1 MLGQIPHKYGALYPD
16 DALRP
21 FAVHVVGDI
30 GSGKSSLLGRVIA
43 FIDFLRG
50 IPIVILDNGDAIDH
64 FLHKFLKLP
73 KVLQDAWWHRI
84 RYVPL
89 SGLNGYVVP
98 FPLYY
103 HLGEEDPLTVAQR
116 FVETIIRMT
125 PALQTAQIMGEGPI
139 RDIAETMG
147 VELVNRGWQL
157 SELDKLT
164 KKIPASLRVK
174 MIPFMY
180 SDTQRA
186 IYCASLPG
194 IDWSEVIAKQQI
206 VLLDYRG
213 VENPQFALSWAL
225 DYFLNFIKHRGTYAG
240 PISVIIDE
248 LFALKRAQRT
258 ANAEFFGYWQD
269 ILKDIA
275 RHHNLW
281 FFLAHQ
287 YMGQFDDEMQD
298 LLLSIKTQI
307 IGATLSMRTARA
319 LSQQLA
325 EVDPYKIKR
334 PREQLRP
341 DAIQIREGMEAVG
354 ITPTYQSVPGYY
366 KMHEEP

>member
-125 PALQTAQIMGEGPI
+125 PAL
-139 RDIAETMG
+139 
-147 VELVNRGWQL
+147 
-157 SELDKLT
+157 
-164 KKIPASLRVK
+164 
-174 MIPFMY
+174 
-180 SDTQRA
+180 
-186 IYCASLPG
+186 
-194 IDWSEVIAKQQI
+194 
-206 VLLDYRG
+206 
-213 VENPQFALSWAL
+213 
-225 DYFLNFIKHRGTYAG
+225 
-240 PISVIIDE
+240 
-248 LFALKRAQRT
+248 
-258 ANAEFFGYWQD
+258 
-269 ILKDIA
+269 
-275 RHHNLW
+275 
-281 FFLAHQ
+281 
-287 YMGQFDDEMQD
+287 
-298 LLLSIKTQI
+298 
-307 IGATLSMRTARA
+307 
-319 LSQQLA
+319 
-325 EVDPYKIKR
+325 
-334 PREQLRP
+334 
-341 DAIQIREGMEAVG
+341 
-354 ITPTYQSVPGYY
+354 
-366 KMHEEP
+366 